1 MQNVVELQKARAEQL
16 AREIFRLEAALKQ
29 LKDELKAIVEEHGPI
44 TVDGRVWNF
53 YPSVEWKFT
62 PQGLREFAEALAL
75 DGVDPWSVLD
85 VSSTALKKLGIG
97 EDVLS
102 GFAEKKV
109 TLRFYAKAE
118 R

>member
-1 MQNVVELQKARAEQL
+1 MKNAVELQTRAEQL

-29 LKDELKAIVEEHGPI
+29 LKDELKAIVEQSGPV
-44 TVDGRVWNF
+44 TVDGRTWAF
-53 YPSVEWKFT
+53 YPAVDWQFT

-75 DGVDPWSVLD
+75 DGIDPWAVLD
-85 VSSTALKKLGIG
+85 VSSTALKKIGVG

-102 GFAEKKV
+102 RYAEKKE
-109 TLRFYAKAE
+109 TLRFYAKAQ